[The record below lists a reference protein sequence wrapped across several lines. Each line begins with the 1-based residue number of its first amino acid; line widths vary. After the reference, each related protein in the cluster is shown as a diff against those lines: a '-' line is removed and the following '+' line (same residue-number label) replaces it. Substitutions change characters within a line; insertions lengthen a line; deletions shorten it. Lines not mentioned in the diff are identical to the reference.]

1 MGIKGGNEDTCSE
14 VVRRG
19 KSVSVICKRTKLPVI
34 FSHGYSLSMVHTKC
48 QGDLCELD

>member
-1 MGIKGGNEDTCSE
+1 MGIKGATTTRSE

-34 FSHGYSLSMVHTKC
+34 FSHGYSPPMVHTEC